1 MINYDSVRKESI
13 KDHHPDWPRIPDHL
27 YRILA
32 IGGSDKTN
40 ALLNLIKWLDDDSY
54 IVIDKIY

>member
-13 KDHHPDWPRIPDHL
+13 KDHHPYWPRIPDHL

-40 ALLNLIKWLDDDSY
+40 ALLNLIK
-54 IVIDKIY
+54 